1 MHYVQ
6 EIQYLFWL
14 SEPAIRSTIT
24 LLVILVTCPDK
35 GQIDLSRYYTQFPH
49 DNSLILTYPI
59 GTARTYAW
67 IDDQARLGM
76 AQPFAA

>member
-1 MHYVQ
+1 M
-6 EIQYLFWL
+6 
-14 SEPAIRSTIT
+14 
-24 LLVILVTCPDK
+24 
-35 GQIDLSRYYTQFPH
+35 SRYYTQFPH